1 MLEKLNE
8 TEGLKQQLESKLD
21 EVLKEIE
28 EAKHRKAALEQSLQ
42 EKKCVEHCSPLCKLG
57 RLNV

>member
-8 TEGLKQQLESKLD
+8 TEGIKQHIECKLD

-28 EAKHRKAALEQSLQ
+28 EAKHRKIALEQALRD
-42 EKKCVEHCSPLCKLG
+42 KKCAHMPQA
-57 RLNV
+57 RLM